1 MTREFLEPY
10 YNEARD
16 RVTRIEV
23 AMVFGTGVDY
33 KRAKE
38 LGEAYGKA
46 WRQYE
51 RIGAQYHYSRV
62 IPRPQLRVQNQEVT
76 A

>member
-10 YNEARD
+10 VDEARD
-16 RVTRIEV
+16 RMARLEV
-23 AMVFGTGVDY
+23 DMHFNPNVDS

-46 WRQYE
+46 WRQYN
-51 RIGAQYHYSRV
+51 RLWLRYQYGRV
-62 IPRPQLRVQNQEVT
+62 IPRPQLRVPQEVT